1 MNYRENRNNRFSN
14 TACLCGALLG
24 LFAGVLLSC
33 SGGLPAAGGERV
45 FRMTVTAEPPTLDW
59 SLATDNV
66 SFDILTNI
74 MEGLTQYD
82 ADLKPVP
89 AIARRW
95 EFSADGTVIT
105 YYLRDDVFWTD
116 GQPVTAAD
124 FEYSWKR
131 LLNPATAAEYA
142 YFLFDIE
149 NAYEYNS
156 GKIKDP
162 ERVGVRAVTP
172 GILRV
177 KLKRPIIYFPSIT
190 TFMVTFPQR
199 QDMIARYGD
208 HWTDPGHMVTNGPFT
223 LAEWRHEYKIVLRAN
238 PGYYGGRPAVDRVVA
253 YVVEE
258 ATTALALYETGE
270 LDRVELPPVAIPH
283 YRNDPEYITSPILRG
298 YYYGFNVR
306 KPPFDNVL
314 VRRAFAH
321 AIDRSRIPV
330 ILQGGE
336 IPTASWIPQ
345 GMFGYNPGIGPRFD
359 PEHARALL
367 GRAGYPGGRGLPPVT
382 AAYNTDQTNRLV
394 AEFLQAQW
402 KKNLNVNV
410 ELESQE
416 WKVFLSRLKT
426 DAPQIFRLGWG
437 ADFPDPDNFM
447 NLFVST
453 SGNNHL
459 RWSNPRYDDLVARGA
474 AERNPKKRQALY
486 DAAQKILTETDA
498 PMISLFVSPQ
508 NLLVKSYVKGLE
520 TNAMKLLYL
529 KKVRMAPTHPKHRE
543 KTL

>member
-1 MNYRENRNNRFSN
+1 
-14 TACLCGALLG
+14 
-24 LFAGVLLSC
+24 
-33 SGGLPAAGGERV
+33 
-45 FRMTVTAEPPTLDW
+45 MTVTAEPPTLDW

-74 MEGLTQYD
+74 MEGLTQYNTH
-82 ADLKPVP
+82 LEPVP

-95 EFSADGTVIT
+95 EFSADGTLIT

-116 GQPVTAAD
+116 GRPVTAED

-162 ERVGVRAVTP
+162 GRVGVRALAP
-172 GILRV
+172 DILQV
-177 KLKRPIIYFPSIT
+177 KLKRPVIYFPSIT

-199 QDMIARYGD
+199 KDIITRYGD
-208 HWTDPGHMVTNGPFT
+208 HWTDPEHMVTNGPFT
-223 LAEWRHEYKIVLRAN
+223 LGEWRHEYKIVLRAN
-238 PGYYGGRPAVDRVVA
+238 PGYYGGRPGVDRVVA

-270 LDRVELPPVAIPH
+270 LDMVELPPVAIPH
-283 YRNDPEYITSPILRG
+283 YKNDSEYRTSSILRG
-298 YYYGFNVR
+298 YYYGFNVH
-306 KPPFDNVL
+306 KPPFDRAL

-336 IPTASWIPQ
+336 IPIASWIPK
-345 GMFGYNPGIGPRFD
+345 GMFGFNPDIGPRFD
-359 PEHARALL
+359 PEKARALL
-367 GRAGYPGGRGLPPVT
+367 ARAGYPGGRGFPPVT

-459 RWSNPRYDDLVARGA
+459 GWSNPRYDELVARGA
-474 AERNPKKRQALY
+474 AERDPKKRQAIY
-486 DAAQKILTETDA
+486 DEAQTILTETDA
-498 PMISLFVSPQ
+498 PIVSLFVAPQ
-508 NLLVKSYVKGLE
+508 NLLVKSYVKGLQI
-520 TNAMKLLYL
+520 NAMELLYL
-529 KKVRMAPTHPKHRE
+529 KKARLAPPLPTRRKE
-543 KTL
+543 AL